1 MQRKKGVTKK
11 TTFYYRASQVN
22 ISVVFFGFCCFH
34 EAGLRDAEAL
44 GLRSNVVHRNLLL
57 SALERLSHW
66 QQAIDNLRDLR
77 DESLEVALEFP
88 QINGMRPKNW
98 WLISV
103 TKNMAWPCL
112 KGWYVLQKNGHIHK
126 CWGHSGDHEHG
137 EQLLCQGFWM
147 AEGLRSLWSHQA
159 TEFAAG
165 DDLVRFHVSPS
176 RIGWTSL

>member
-1 MQRKKGVTKK
+1 MQKKGVTKK

-77 DESLEVALEFP
+77 DENLEVALEFP
-88 QINGMRPKNW
+88 QIKGMRNASQKLMVDQCHKKYGVTMPK
-98 WLISV
+98 
-103 TKNMAWPCL
+103 
-112 KGWYVLQKNGHIHK
+112 
-126 CWGHSGDHEHG
+126 
-137 EQLLCQGFWM
+137 
-147 AEGLRSLWSHQA
+147 R
-159 TEFAAG
+159 
-165 DDLVRFHVSPS
+165 LVRFAEK
-176 RIGWTSL
+176 WTHPQLLRPQRRP